1 MDKKTEELWDY
12 LKEYEIATDKEI
24 CLVTSINGTN
34 LESLESILYCR
45 TGYRNLEQVKE
56 ENEYVL

>member
-1 MDKKTEELWDY
+1 MNKEINKLWEYLTEY
-12 LKEYEIATDKEI
+12 GIATDKEI

-45 TGYRNLEQVKE
+45 TGYRDLEQIQEVE
-56 ENEYVL
+56 GF

>member
-1 MDKKTEELWDY
+1 MNKEINKLWDY
-12 LKEYEIATDKEI
+12 LTDYEIATDKEI

-45 TGYRNLEQVKE
+45 TGYRSLEQI
-56 ENEYVL
+56 NEMEGF

>member
-1 MDKKTEELWDY
+1 MDKEINKLWDY
-12 LKEYEIATDKEI
+12 LTDYEIETDKEI

-45 TGYRNLEQVKE
+45 TGYRSLEQI
-56 ENEYVL
+56 NEMEGF

>member
-1 MDKKTEELWDY
+1 MDKEINKLWDY
-12 LKEYEIATDKEI
+12 LTDYEIATDKEI

-45 TGYRNLEQVKE
+45 TGYRSLEQI
-56 ENEYVL
+56 NEMEGF